1 MVPEDGKPPRGG
13 VFARVE
19 DLFAGLSQWAL
30 AVLLALVVVQ
40 ILTRYVLNDPL
51 GEVVSITETYLM
63 PAMVFFAIAALQR
76 NDGHIRVDLLYVTF
90 KGRLKQVVDLLV
102 FLASA
107 AFWAFV
113 IYATASET
121 LFSLRMDY
129 EVSRTLPFPLW
140 TALVVVPLG
149 GALICIRL
157 LLQAVSTVLALGR
170 PLPRDESVQ

>member
-1 MVPEDGKPPRGG
+1 MVPEEEKPPQGG

-90 KGRLKQVVDLLV
+90 KGRFKQVIDLLV

-113 IYATASET
+113 LYASLGET

-149 GALICIRL
+149 SALVCIRL

>member
-1 MVPEDGKPPRGG
+1 MVPESDKPPQGG
-13 VFARVE
+13 WFARVE

-30 AVLLALVVVQ
+30 AVLLVLVVVQ
-40 ILTRYVLNDPL
+40 VLTRYVLNDPL

-90 KGRLKQVVDLLV
+90 RGRFKQVIDLVV
-102 FLASA
+102 FIASA
-107 AFWAFV
+107 AFWGFV
-113 IYATASET
+113 VYASAGET

-149 GALICIRL
+149 GALIFIRL
-157 LLQAVSTVLALGR
+157 LLLAVSTAMALRR
-170 PLPRDESVQ
+170 PLPRDTNVA

>member
-1 MVPEDGKPPRGG
+1 MAPDSERPPSGG
-13 VFARVE
+13 WFARVE
-19 DLFAGLSQWAL
+19 DFFAAVSQWAL

-40 ILTRYVLNDPL
+40 IVTRYVLNDPL

-63 PAMVFFAIAALQR
+63 PGMVFFAIAALQR
-76 NDGHIRVDLLYVTF
+76 HDGHIRVDLLYVTF
-90 KGRLKQVVDLLV
+90 RGRTKQALDLV
-102 FLASA
+102 IFVASA

-113 IYATASET
+113 IYASATET

-149 GALICIRL
+149 GLLIMIRL
-157 LLQAVSTVLALGR
+157 LLQAMSTARAMSR
-170 PLPRDESVQ
+170 PLPHEAAS